1 MTEPGIRIL
10 VPGLGGEGER
20 NTKKRMKG
28 RKLPATGGVG
38 GVRAGIE
45 CAAGWLQLM
54 ILGYTR

>member
-20 NTKKRMKG
+20 NTKKWMKG
-28 RKLPATGGVG
+28 RKLPATG